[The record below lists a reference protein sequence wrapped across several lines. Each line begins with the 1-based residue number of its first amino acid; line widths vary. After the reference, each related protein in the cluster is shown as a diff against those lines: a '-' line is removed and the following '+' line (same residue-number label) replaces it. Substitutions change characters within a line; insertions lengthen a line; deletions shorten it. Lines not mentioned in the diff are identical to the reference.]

1 MGTAT
6 GLGGAL
12 GRYLTIV
19 VVTQPWKEEEGIAW
33 MIHTTIVT
41 STMWMMTSNGD
52 DEDAMAEEGV

>member
-6 GLGGAL
+6 GLGGAS
-12 GRYLTIV
+12 GRYPAIV
-19 VVTQPWKEEEGIAW
+19 VVAQPLKEEEGTAW
-33 MIHTTIVT
+33 MIRTTIVT